1 MDDRNKIISGAG
13 LGFGV
18 RGREV
23 LGQSSSDNFEN
34 KNGKMVHS
42 DAIWNDIYGTADT
55 TFKLW

>member
-42 DAIWNDIYGTADT
+42 DAI
-55 TFKLW
+55 